1 MVQLAA
7 ARALGADRF
16 GALVLLVS
24 CLVLCT
30 ALYTAFVGD
39 ALTVLGRDDP
49 AVRGAV
55 LVAHGVLVTSAAG
68 VGFGVAIGLAGLGPG
83 VGAAYAGLIVL
94 WLHEELGRRALMA
107 GLSFWKLAAN
117 DAGYV
122 AVTLLTLTAA
132 GAAGMTVSLLMVILA
147 MGAGAAVAIGL
158 AFGQLPLAQL
168 RPAWPTA
175 GLVREVAGFAVWRSL
190 QAGLT
195 PALLFT
201 ARVLISA
208 VAGRGVLGQV
218 EAARL
223 MIAPAQTVVAAAGN
237 VLLPAFAADGA
248 TSARRARR
256 ASVALIGATVLVGAV
271 ALLVVGPFADLVVGP
286 GVEVPRGAVL
296 AWSVYCCALAAGLPA
311 ATALVARRRTRTV
324 FLAWLGDALVGV
336 TLVVVILAAGHP
348 VAVPVGLA
356 VARLGSALCLHVLAS
371 RTDEQARSRHR
382 HRSQQPGWQPDR
394 RPGRQPTL
402 HRSRGWPRSRARAW
416 NRGLR
421 SPGAVAGAVAVA
433 GAGAAAGAGA
443 RRLPRLLPSPN
454 RWSLATVVLPLML
467 ASDYKV
473 RLRGKEATTSGQA
486 DLFILAEMAVYAT
499 VGVVLLLTVARA
511 PAQRRN
517 ATVVVLAWVFG
528 SYCALSVVWSPY
540 GSLAVVR
547 AAQLLLTVAV
557 AQTAARYAS
566 RAQLHGLAH
575 AFAATVAGSVLF
587 GALHRFPPV
596 SGETAG
602 RFTWLYVHPVV
613 AGIYLGA
620 ATVILTVYLTRP
632 GRGHRIWPTWTYQVL
647 LVVVGSG
654 LLASRTRGAL
664 GGAVIAALLAMV
676 CGARGARRLDLLATI
691 GVFTAIAA
699 VTSSDV
705 VLSYLSRGESAE
717 KLATLN
723 ERTNLWSLALDAF
736 EQKPMTGWGLTAS
749 RGIFLDAI
757 GLGGGHNAFVNVL
770 VDGGAI
776 GALLWLALLGG
787 IVVTLR
793 GLWRRVRPDER
804 ADERADLTLLTALLL
819 FLLFDGLT
827 AEHMAAP
834 ANVANIL
841 LAVIVG
847 WTGALTRRRAGS
859 AGPAP
864 ERGPV
869 TAGRPGPERGP
880 VTAGRPGP
888 VRDPASAGRPGG
900 SGGSGPARPTGRPA
914 PERIPAGAG

>member
-55 LVAHGVLVTSAAG
+55 LVAHGVLVTSAAV
-68 VGFGVAIGLAGLGPG
+68 VGFGVAVGLAGLGPG

-132 GAAGMTVSLLMVILA
+132 GAAGMTVSLLMVIFA
-147 MGAGAAVAIGL
+147 MGAGASFAIGL
-158 AFGQLPLAQL
+158 ALGQLPVAQL
-168 RPAWPTA
+168 RPARPTP
-175 GLVREVAGFAVWRSL
+175 GLVRDVAAFAVWRSL

-223 MIAPAQTVVAAAGN
+223 MVAPAQTVVAAAGN

-256 ASVALIGATVLVGAV
+256 ASAALIGATVLVGAV
-271 ALLVVGPFADLVVGP
+271 ALLLVGPFADLVVGP
-286 GVEVPRGAVL
+286 GVEVPRTAVL
-296 AWSVYCCALAAGLPA
+296 AWSAYCCALAAGLPA

-371 RTDEQARSRHR
+371 RADEQPRSRHR
-382 HRSQQPGWQPDR
+382 HRSQHPGWS
-394 RPGRQPTL
+394 
-402 HRSRGWPRSRARAW
+402 RSRTRARS
-416 NRGLR
+416 LR
-421 SPGAVAGAVAVA
+421 SP
-433 GAGAAAGAGA
+433 GAGA

-454 RWSLATVVLPLML
+454 RWALAAVVLPLML
-467 ASDYKV
+467 ASDYK
-473 RLRGKEATTSGQA
+473 LRMRGREATTSGQA

-528 SYCALSVVWSPY
+528 SYCALSVLWSPY

-632 GRGHRIWPTWTYQVL
+632 GREHRIWPTWTYQVL

-664 GGAVIAALLAMV
+664 GGAVVAALLAMV
-676 CGARGARRLDLLATI
+676 CSTRGTRRLDLLVTI
-691 GVFTAIAA
+691 GVFAAIAA

-736 EQKPMTGWGLTAS
+736 ERKPMTGWGLTAS

-787 IVVTLR
+787 IVVALR
-793 GLWRRVRPDER
+793 GLWRRVRP
-804 ADERADLTLLTALLL
+804 DERADLTLLTALLL

-847 WTGALTRRRAGS
+847 WTGALTRRQAGS

-869 TAGRPGPERGP
+869 P
-880 VTAGRPGP
+880 
-888 VRDPASAGRPGG
+888 AGRPGG
-900 SGGSGPARPTGRPA
+900 SARAGGPDGLDGSVPVRPTGRPA

>member
-68 VGFGVAIGLAGLGPG
+68 VGFGVAVGLAGLGPG

-147 MGAGAAVAIGL
+147 MGAGAAVAVGL
-158 AFGQLPLAQL
+158 ALGQLPLAQL
-168 RPAWPTA
+168 RPARPTA
-175 GLVREVAGFAVWRSL
+175 GLVRDVAGFAVWRSL

-223 MIAPAQTVVAAAGN
+223 MVAPAQTVVAAAGN
-237 VLLPAFAADGA
+237 VLLPAFAADGT

-256 ASVALIGATVLVGAV
+256 ASAALIGATVLVGAA
-271 ALLVVGPFADLVVGP
+271 ALLLVGPFADLVVGP
-286 GVEVPRGAVL
+286 GVEVPRTAVL
-296 AWSVYCCALAAGLPA
+296 AWSAYCCALAAGLPA

-371 RTDEQARSRHR
+371 RADEQCRSRSRHR
-382 HRSQQPGWQPDR
+382 HRHPGW
-394 RPGRQPTL
+394 T
-402 HRSRGWPRSRARAW
+402 RSRTGARS
-416 NRGLR
+416 LR
-421 SPGAVAGAVAVA
+421 PPGTVA
-433 GAGAAAGAGA
+433 GAGAGAGAGASAGAGA

-454 RWSLATVVLPLML
+454 RWALAAVVLPLML

-632 GRGHRIWPTWTYQVL
+632 GREHRIWPTWTYQVL

-664 GGAVIAALLAMV
+664 GGAVVAALLAMV

-699 VTSSDV
+699 VTSLDV

-787 IVVTLR
+787 IVVALR
-793 GLWRRVRPDER
+793 GLWRRIRP
-804 ADERADLTLLTALLL
+804 DERADLTLLTALLL

-869 TAGRPGPERGP
+869 TAGRPAPERGP
-880 VTAGRPGP
+880 VPPGRPVAPGHP
-888 VRDPASAGRPGG
+888 APERGPASAGRPGG
-900 SGGSGPARPTGRPA
+900 SGGSVPARPTVRPA